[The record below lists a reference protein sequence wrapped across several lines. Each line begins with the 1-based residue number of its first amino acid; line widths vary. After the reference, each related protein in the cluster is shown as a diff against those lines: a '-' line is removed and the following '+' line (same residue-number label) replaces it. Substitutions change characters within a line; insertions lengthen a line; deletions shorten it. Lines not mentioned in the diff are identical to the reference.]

1 MQIKGGDIAIA
12 THGRGFWILDDIS
25 VFQQM
30 ADAPDRTHLF
40 KPRDAYRYRPLRDVP
55 ALASPAPYGVF
66 VNYNLEKPA
75 QSIELR
81 FKEADGKIIR
91 TFKDVPNKAGLN
103 RFIWTNQRYPGSEEL
118 EGHPTRASRNIGP
131 YALPGNYQVE
141 LVADGA
147 SFTQS
152 FSLVKDPNSL
162 ASSQDLQEQFEFVSD
177 VRDTITHI
185 NQTVLAIRDIRAS
198 ILDRAEASSDLANR
212 VENMNDKL
220 YRLEDVLTAY
230 TAVYRMEYH
239 AKATKLDDKL
249 YNLAGHALRGD
260 ARPTKAQKELFEEH
274 KATYNTVRN
283 GVRRFLEKDL
293 VAFNAAA
300 KSAGLETVT
309 IPAHFG
315 PGFNSPL

>member
-1 MQIKGGDIAIA
+1 MQIKEGDIAIA

-30 ADAPDRTHLF
+30 TDVPDGTHLF
-40 KPRDAYRYRPLRDVP
+40 KPRDSYRYRPLRDVP

-66 VNYNLEKPA
+66 INYNLEQPA
-75 QSIELR
+75 QNIQLR
-81 FKEADGKIIR
+81 FMEADGKLIR

-131 YALPGNYQVE
+131 YALPGDYRVE
-141 LVADGA
+141 LMVDGK
-147 SFTQS
+147 SYSQS
-152 FSLVKDPNSL
+152 FSLKKDPNSI
-162 ASSQDLQEQFEFVSD
+162 ASSQDLKQQFDFVSE

-185 NQTVLAIRDIRAS
+185 NRTVLAIREIRAG
-198 ILDRAEASSDLANR
+198 ILDRAKKSSDLAKT
-212 VENMNDKL
+212 VENLNDKL

-260 ARPTKAQKELFEEH
+260 ARPTKAQMELFEEH
-274 KATYNTVRN
+274 KATYNKVRD
-283 GVRRFLEKDL
+283 GVRRFLDKDL
-293 VAFNAAA
+293 AVFNAAA
-300 KSAGLETVT
+300 KSAGLKPVA

-315 PGFNSPL
+315 PGFNSPR